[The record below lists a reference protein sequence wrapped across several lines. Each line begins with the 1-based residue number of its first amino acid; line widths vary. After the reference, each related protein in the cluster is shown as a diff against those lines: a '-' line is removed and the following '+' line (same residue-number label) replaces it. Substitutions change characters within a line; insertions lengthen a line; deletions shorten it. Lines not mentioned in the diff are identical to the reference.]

1 MSNVQYEKITGSI
14 NNLRKAYK
22 EERDKAVK
30 NLIESVA
37 EIELST
43 HAMAT
48 RNEQDYL
55 YLNII
60 KMHLDSIQEHQAK
73 MELLDSL
80 KDKQKLIEKNFP
92 VEKEYAVDHMG
103 KMTFWYAYRLRG
115 FSLGCQPKDFVA
127 QDESIGNFGGVAYH
141 RPLTKKELDEFEL
154 DLYRVDDRTKT
165 VEWIK
170 E

>member
-14 NNLRKAYK
+14 HNLRKAYK
-22 EERDKAVK
+22 NRRDEVVK
-30 NLIESVA
+30 ELIESVA

-43 HAMAT
+43 HAMAE

-55 YLNII
+55 FLSII
-60 KMHLDSIQEHQAK
+60 KLHIEKIQELQSK
-73 MELLDSL
+73 MELLDDL
-80 KDKQKLIEKNFP
+80 KDKQKLIENNFP
-92 VEKEYAVDHMG
+92 VKKEYAVDHNG

-127 QDESIGNFGGVAYH
+127 QDEGIGNFGGVSYH

-165 VEWIK
+165 VEWVK
-170 E
+170 